1 MHNTSKVTRRE
12 YRKISLVFFS
22 NFEYTSAVIA
32 IAITTTKGG
41 ATTTKSVSDPGL
53 NVTTA
58 TIHPLTKLTIISS
71 TVEIVLTS
79 ELVNSDKY
87 LESPLHIHTR
97 LILS

>member
-22 NFEYTSAVIA
+22 KFEYTSAIIA

-41 ATTTKSVSDPGL
+41 ATTTKFVSDPRL

-71 TVEIVLTS
+71 TVEIALTS
-79 ELVNSDKY
+79 EPANSDKY
-87 LESPLHIHTR
+87 LESSCIFTHV
-97 LILS
+97 